1 MLDKLGLARVSN
13 IVSLHELMYVYT
25 YLCSREVELQK
36 SVDDF
41 CLLANLGAELG
52 RPDGLRREVL
62 EEGDINL
69 GKTILWTIHP
79 ENAKMNVV

>member
-1 MLDKLGLARVSN
+1 MLDKLGLGRVSN
-13 IVSLHELMYVYT
+13 IVGLHEFMYT
-25 YLCSREVELQK
+25 CLCSREVELQK

-62 EEGDINL
+62 EEGDVKL
-69 GKTILWTIHP
+69 DKTIIKTIYIQ
-79 ENAKMNVV
+79 KTQK

>member
-1 MLDKLGLARVSN
+1 MLDKLGLGRVSN
-13 IVSLHELMYVYT
+13 IVGLHEFMYT

-62 EEGDINL
+62 EEGDIKL
-69 GKTILWTIHP
+69 DKTII
-79 ENAKMNVV
+79 

>member
-1 MLDKLGLARVSN
+1 MLGKLGLARVSN
-13 IVSLHELMYVYT
+13 IVGLHEFMYT
-25 YLCSREVELQK
+25 CLCSREVELQK

-62 EEGDINL
+62 EEGDIKL
-69 GKTILWTIHP
+69 DKTILWTIHP